1 MAYIWLMIRS
11 FRSKP
16 LQKFAATGNGSKLPV
31 PAHSL
36 GKVRRQL
43 VALDAATAPDDMNL
57 PGWRFHGLVGGRFA
71 VDVTGNYRL
80 TWGWDDPDSTDVDLE
95 DYH

>member
-1 MAYIWLMIRS
+1 MVRS
-11 FRSKP
+11 FRSKA
-16 LQKFAATGNGSKLPV
+16 LKKFAATGNGSKLPV
-31 PAHSL
+31 PAHNY

-43 VALDAATAPDDMNL
+43 TALDAATTPEDMNL
-57 PGWRFHGLVGGRFA
+57 PGWRFHGLEGDPRRYA

-80 TWGWDDPDSTDVDLE
+80 TWGWDDPDAIEVDLE

>member
-1 MAYIWLMIRS
+1 MSLVIRA
-11 FRSKP
+11 FRSKH

-31 PAHSL
+31 PAHSH

-43 VALDAATAPDDMNL
+43 VALDAAAKPDEMNL
-57 PGWRFHGLVGGRFA
+57 PGWRFHSLAGGRYA

-80 TWGWDDPDSTDVDLE
+80 TWGWDDPDAVDVDLE

>member
-1 MAYIWLMIRS
+1 MIRS

-16 LQKFAATGNGSKLPV
+16 LRKFAATGDGSKLPV
-31 PAHSL
+31 PASSH

-43 VALDAATAPDDMNL
+43 AALDAAAQPDDMNL
-57 PGWRFHGLVGGRFA
+57 PGWRFHGLVGGRYA
-71 VDVTGNYRL
+71 VDATGNYRL
-80 TWGWDDPDSTDVDLE
+80 TWGWDDPDAIDVDLE

>member
-1 MAYIWLMIRS
+1 VIRS

-16 LQKFAATGNGSKLPV
+16 LQKFAATGNGSRLPV
-31 PAHSL
+31 PAHNH

-43 VALDAATAPDDMNL
+43 TALDAAAKPEDMNL
-57 PGWRFHGLVGGRFA
+57 PGWRFHGLEGDPKRYA
-71 VDVTGNYRL
+71 VDVSGNYRL
-80 TWGWDDPDSTDVDLE
+80 TWGWDDPDAVDVDLE